1 MTNFQKA
8 LIAACLL
15 LTAPL
20 ARAQADETTITNQ
33 IKTLRGLSPTD
44 RSALTIKLAAEI
56 QALPAGIP
64 RLHLADA
71 LAHLVTEGDQGMDA
85 LQAVADTL
93 TQSLADTPVPAKA
106 KDDQPPMPYKD
117 LASLVRFEH
126 VTTTLTDP
134 LYLKASDILA
144 ANDADIQNADFTL
157 KDLHGKKVTLSDL
170 RGKIVM
176 VNFWAT
182 WCTPCRAEMPVLDAI
197 YTHFQSQGL
206 VVLSI
211 TDEDPFKANSFVA
224 PNKYHPPVLIDSDN
238 KVHQL
243 FHVEGIPRTFVFNR
257 DGKLVAEAI
266 DQRTQRQF
274 LKMLSETDL
283 HP

>member
-1 MTNFQKA
+1 MTTIEKA
-8 LIAACLL
+8 LIAASLL
-15 LTAPL
+15 LAAPFL
-20 ARAQADETTITNQ
+20 HAQANESAITSQ
-33 IKTLRGLSPTD
+33 MKTLRGLSATERPL
-44 RSALTIKLAAEI
+44 LTIKLATEVR
-56 QALPAGIP
+56 ALPAGLP
-64 RLHLADA
+64 KLRLADS

-93 TQSLADTPVPAKA
+93 TQSLTETPVPAKG
-106 KDDQPPMPYKD
+106 DQPPMPYTD
-117 LASLVRFEH
+117 LANLVRYEH

-134 LYLKASDILA
+134 LYVKASQILA
-144 ANDADIQNADFTL
+144 ANDDEIEKADFTL

-182 WCTPCRAEMPVLDAI
+182 WCPPCRAEMPVLDAL

-211 TDEDPFKANSFVA
+211 TDEEPFKVNSFIA
-224 PNKYHPPVLIDSDN
+224 PTGYHPPVLIDSDS
-238 KVHQL
+238 KVHKL
-243 FHVEGIPRTFVFNR
+243 FHTEGIPRTFVINR
-257 DGKLVAEAI
+257 DGKLVAEAM

-274 LKMLSETDL
+274 LLMLSKTDL